1 MASTFFGL
9 TIAYTGLQAAS
20 TSVNVTAHNIANIN
34 TKGYSR
40 QAVTVK
46 ANEAI
51 RTHARYGTLGAG
63 VDVTDIN
70 QLRDSYYDDKYRN
83 NEALYGEYSNKYNY
97 MTQIEDYFNE
107 FSLKGYC
114 QEYNDFY
121 AAVNQ
126 LTLTPG
132 ESSAKNALINKAT
145 SLANYFNTLYTN
157 MQNMQKDTEYCST

>member
-1 MASTFFGL
+1 
-9 TIAYTGLQAAS
+9 
-20 TSVNVTAHNIANIN
+20 
-34 TKGYSR
+34 
-40 QAVTVK
+40 
-46 ANEAI
+46 
-51 RTHARYGTLGAG
+51 
-63 VDVTDIN
+63 
-70 QLRDSYYDDKYRN
+70 
-83 NEALYGEYSNKYNY
+83 

-132 ESSAKNALINKAT
+132 ERSAKNALINKAT

-157 MQNMQKDTEYCST
+157 MQNVQKDINSEVKSQVDEINTIAQNIAKT